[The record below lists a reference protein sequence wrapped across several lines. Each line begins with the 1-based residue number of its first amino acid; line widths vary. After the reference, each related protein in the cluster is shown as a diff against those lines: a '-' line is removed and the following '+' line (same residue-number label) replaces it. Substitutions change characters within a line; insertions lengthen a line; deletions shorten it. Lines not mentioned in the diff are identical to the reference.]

1 MYTKTRSDILAGTNR
16 HHQFDW
22 YTDDDDDEDDEDDEE
37 EEDDQDDED
46 DEDDEEEEDG
56 LGWWRPWGR

>member
-22 YTDDDDDEDDEDDEE
+22 YTDDDDDDDEDDE

-46 DEDDEEEEDG
+46 DEDDEEEDG

>member
-1 MYTKTRSDILAGTNR
+1 MYTKNRSDILAGTNR

-22 YTDDDDDEDDEDDEE
+22 YTDDDEDDEDDEE

>member
-22 YTDDDDDEDDEDDEE
+22 YTDDDEDDEDDEE
-37 EEDDQDDED
+37 EEDDQD